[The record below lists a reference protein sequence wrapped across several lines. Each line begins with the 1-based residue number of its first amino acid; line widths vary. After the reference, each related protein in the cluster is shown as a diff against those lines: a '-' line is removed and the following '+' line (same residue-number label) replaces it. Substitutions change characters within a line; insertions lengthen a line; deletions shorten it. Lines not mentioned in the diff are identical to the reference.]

1 MGFKKGWKYI
11 KRDFKDSN
19 FGDINMKRHIN
30 SSVRIFCQ
38 LLYNTFW
45 LPLDVQC
52 KCFLKEKQ
60 LKTTRPT
67 LNIIF
72 SLFSFHILLILHS
85 LPSLFSYPYF
95 FFSGWK
101 RWIRRAAQVERHSS
115 FSAQM
120 PAGELPY
127 KRQSISNGSFLRR
140 LAWRIWM
147 TGKKLLK
154 LVHKTRAQQE
164 TEKMYYFT

>member
-1 MGFKKGWKYI
+1 MVTVLKIDGLK
-11 KRDFKDSN
+11 S
-19 FGDINMKRHIN
+19 HIN
-30 SSVRIFCQ
+30 SSVRIFCW

-52 KCFLKEKQ
+52 KCFLKENQ
-60 LKTTRPT
+60 LMKTTRPT

-85 LPSLFSYPYF
+85 LPSPFSYPYF
-95 FFSGWK
+95 FSSGWK
-101 RWIRRAAQVERHSS
+101 RRIRRAAQVERHSS

-127 KRQSISNGSFLRR
+127 KRLSISKGSFLKR

-147 TGKKLLK
+147 TGKELLK
-154 LVHKTRAQQE
+154 LVLKTRAQQA
-164 TEKMYYFT
+164 TEKRYYFT